1 MKIDESKEQVVPV
14 KLSADNHI
22 TVHSG
27 PRAAYTTIDIDAD
40 VLTLG
45 VAAKILTRRYEQYL
59 RLFKLQGTVPADFND
74 QIDAM
79 VDDYFECKRDK
90 IVMIRKD
97 GKNG

>member
-1 MKIDESKEQVVPV
+1 MKIDEAKKCIVPV
-14 KLSADNHI
+14 KLSADNLI
-22 TVHSG
+22 TVRSG
-27 PRAAYTTIDIDAD
+27 PRGAYTTIDIDAD

-45 VAAKILTRRYEQYL
+45 VAAKILTKRYEQHL

-74 QIDAM
+74 QVDAM
-79 VDDYFECKRDK
+79 VDAYFACKRDE